1 MLRRL
6 LVFVAASLTLLVSA
20 TAWAGSYL
28 DRSALLLEANR
39 RDAHALRDKMTDKEL
54 ARVVRIVAD
63 ARETAASEMDV
74 PAAVA
79 KAHPH
84 LLLALAKVERAA
96 KAALDGN
103 YSTVVELLDTS
114 AREETLFRA
123 ALKELGFPLPK
134 TQTKRVFDSSTSRF
148 LVPRC
153 VVRRRTLWR

>member
-6 LVFVAASLTLLVSA
+6 LVLVAASLTMLLSA

-39 RDAHALRDKMTDKEL
+39 RDAHALREKMTDKEL

-74 PAAVA
+74 PVAVA

-84 LLLALAKVERAA
+84 LLLSLAKVERAA

-103 YSTVVELLDTS
+103 YSTVVELLDAC

-134 TQTKRVFDSSTSRF
+134 ARPRSALDSNPPRF

-153 VVRRRTLWR
+153 AVRRRNLRP

>member
-6 LVFVAASLTLLVSA
+6 LILLAASIALLTSTA

-39 RDAHALRDKMTDKEL
+39 RDAQALREKMTDKEL

-103 YSTVVELLDTS
+103 YSTVLELLESS
-114 AREETLFRA
+114 AREEALFRA

-134 TQTKRVFDSSTSRF
+134 AE
-148 LVPRC
+148 PRGP
-153 VVRRRTLWR
+153 RQPGLAPAWGRPP